1 MRLSNVA
8 IVLASLTALAGC
20 SSTQPTTADLMR
32 GHLGELQTQID
43 LKRELADAWE
53 SGDKLVA
60 SGEKT
65 VRDSE
70 RRAKRAE
77 RDLKRAE
84 QDLKRAEQELQQA
97 RQQIEEGNRQIAE
110 GQRMISD
117 SRQRFE
123 ESFPDRPLTH

>member
-32 GHLGELQTQID
+32 GHLGELQTQLD

-53 SGDKLVA
+53 SGDKLIA
-60 SGEKT
+60 KGEKA
-65 VRDSE
+65 VRENE

-77 RDLKRAE
+77 RE
-84 QDLKRAEQELQQA
+84 LKRAEQELQQA

-110 GQRMISD
+110 GQRMIND

-123 ESFPDRPLTH
+123 EAFPDRPLTP